1 MRTPDDPRVILLVLA
16 ILAVRPAL
24 PAQATAP
31 DEPAGATEVEEPV
44 EPEVRTEID
53 WSGYVKLDAAWD
65 ESLIESGNFA
75 RWVASPSIVEDHP
88 HFNMTAR
95 QTRLGFEFR
104 RATGNAPPI
113 GARVEIDFYG
123 GGGENKNRPQLR
135 HAYLEIPWPRQGLRL
150 VAGQTS
156 DVISPL
162 VPTTLNYTV
171 AWWVGNIGYRR
182 PLVRLTKTIESAAGG
197 ATRLTAA
204 ISRTIGD
211 DFGSPEPGDSG
222 VDSGVPTVQLAAA
235 RSFPGAAGRTATIGI
250 SGHWGKERLEETLAQ
265 PVPEFDSW
273 SVNLDVLVPLGK
285 ETTLKGELWTG
296 ENLDDYFGAIGQ
308 GINFARDLEIEAMG
322 GWLAVDTRTSART
335 TMSLGL
341 GTDDPDDDNLGPG
354 DRALNEAVWA
364 NWQWDFQRDLR
375 FGVEASWWRTD
386 YVGLDDGSS
395 LRLQTS
401 LIYRFSR

>member
-1 MRTPDDPRVILLVLA
+1 MSDLSPNRFSILLSATLL
-16 ILAVRPAL
+16 LAVPQAAWPGAAEDEAATPAEG
-24 PAQATAP
+24 A
-31 DEPAGATEVEEPV
+31 EPAVKTEVE
-44 EPEVRTEID
+44 
-53 WSGYVKLDAAWD
+53 WYGYVKLDAAWD
-65 ESLIESGNFA
+65 ESLVESGNFA

-95 QTRLGFEFR
+95 QTRLGFTLR
-104 RATGNAPPI
+104 RTSGDAPPI

-123 GGGENKNRPQLR
+123 GGAENKNRPQLR
-135 HAYLEIPWPRQGLRL
+135 HAYLEIPWPKQGLEL

-182 PLVRLTKTIESAAGG
+182 PLVRLTKTIDSENGG

-235 RSFPGAAGRTATIGI
+235 RSFAGAAGRPATIGI
-250 SGHWGKERLEETLAQ
+250 SGHWGEEQLEETIAQ

-273 SVNLDVLVPLGK
+273 SINLDYLVPLGK

-296 ENLDDYFGAIGQ
+296 ENLDDYFGGIGQ
-308 GINFARDLEIEAMG
+308 GIDFARNQEIEAMG
-322 GWLAVDTRTSART
+322 GWLAVDTRTGPDT
-335 TMSLGL
+335 TMSFGI
-341 GTDDPDDDNLGPG
+341 GSDDPDDDTLPAGS
-354 DRALNEAVWA
+354 RALNEAVWA
-364 NWQWDFQRDLR
+364 NWQWDFRRDLR

-386 YVGLDDGSS
+386 YIGLEDGTS

-401 LIYRFSR
+401 LTYRFSS